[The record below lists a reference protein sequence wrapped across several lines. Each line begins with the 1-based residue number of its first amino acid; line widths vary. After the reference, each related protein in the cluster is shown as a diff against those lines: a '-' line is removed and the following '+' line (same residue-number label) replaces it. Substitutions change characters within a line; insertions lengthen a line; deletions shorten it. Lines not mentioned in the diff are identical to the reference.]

1 LQFPKHLPLILKI
14 QVELFNRARQN
25 DFRHR
30 ARFAVKENNMTM
42 NMNKPPSSSNSS
54 NVINAYRKRRQR
66 KSINVVYLV
75 AGLLIL
81 GGIGLLIFW
90 LMQPDKPLGA
100 LFATETPTP
109 TITLTPTST
118 STPTETPTVT
128 PTSTITSSPTADRPF
143 FYIVQEGDSLAAIVE
158 KNNLGDDG
166 IKKIVALNPYDPTTG
181 SGIDPTTQIIYPGL
195 ELLLPN
201 PGYQLPTSTPIPDNL
216 PRGTKLEYTIESGD
230 TLAGIAAKF
239 NSTEEEIINENK
251 LTDPNA
257 IFVGQILVIPVNLVT
272 ATATRPP
279 TSTSAPALA
288 TVTLAGTPPP
298 PSAATATP

>member
-1 LQFPKHLPLILKI
+1 VP
-14 QVELFNRARQN
+14 
-25 DFRHR
+25 
-30 ARFAVKENNMTM
+30 FAVKENNM
-42 NMNKPPSSSNSS
+42 NMNRPPASSNSS
-54 NVINAYRKRRQR
+54 DVINAYRKRRQR
-66 KSINVVYLV
+66 KSVNVVYLI

-81 GGIGLLIFW
+81 GGVILLIVW
-90 LMQPDKPLGA
+90 LAGPSKPLNA

-109 TITLTPTST
+109 TITFTPTST
-118 STPTETPTVT
+118 STPTNTPTIT
-128 PTSTITSSPTADRPF
+128 PTSTITSSPTPDRPF

-158 KNNLGDDG
+158 KNNLGEDG
-166 IKKIVALNPYDPTTG
+166 IKKIVALNPYNATTG

-216 PRGTKLEYTIESGD
+216 PRGTKLDYTVESGD

-239 NSTEEEIINENK
+239 NSTEEEIIKENK

-257 IFVGQILVIPVNLVT
+257 IFVGQILVVPANLVT

-298 PSAATATP
+298 PSATTATP

>member
-1 LQFPKHLPLILKI
+1 
-14 QVELFNRARQN
+14 
-25 DFRHR
+25 
-30 ARFAVKENNMTM
+30 MTM

-66 KSINVVYLV
+66 NNINFVYLA

-81 GGIGLLIFW
+81 GGVILLIVW
-90 LMQPDKPLGA
+90 LAGPSRPLNA

-109 TITLTPTST
+109 TITFTPTNT

-128 PTSTITSSPTADRPF
+128 PTATATSSPTPDRPF
-143 FYIVQEGDSLAAIVE
+143 FYIVQEGDSLATIVE
-158 KNNLGDDG
+158 KNNLGADG
-166 IKKIVALNPYDPTTG
+166 IKKIIALNPYDAATG
-181 SGIDPTTQIIYPGL
+181 KGVDPTTQIVYPGL

-201 PGYQLPTSTPIPDNL
+201 PGYELPTSTPIPANL
-216 PRGTKLEYTIESGD
+216 PRGTKINYTVESGD

-239 NSTEEEIINENK
+239 NSTEDDIIKENK

-257 IFVGQILVIPVNLVT
+257 IFVGQQLIIPANLVT

-279 TSTSAPALA
+279 TSTSVAPGAQP

-298 PSAATATP
+298 AAATP

>member
-1 LQFPKHLPLILKI
+1 
-14 QVELFNRARQN
+14 
-25 DFRHR
+25 
-30 ARFAVKENNMTM
+30 MTM
-42 NMNKPPSSSNSS
+42 NMNRPPSSSNSS
-54 NVINAYRKRRQR
+54 NVINSYRKRRQR
-66 KSINVVYLV
+66 KSFNVVYLI

-81 GGIGLLIFW
+81 GGVILLIVW
-90 LMQPDKPLGA
+90 LTGSNKPLNA

-109 TITLTPTST
+109 TITFTPTST

-158 KNNLGDDG
+158 KNNLGEDG
-166 IKKIVALNPYDPTTG
+166 INKIVALNPYNPTTG
-181 SGIDPTTQIIYPGL
+181 GGIDPATLTIIPGL
-195 ELLLPN
+195 ELLLPH

-216 PRGTKLEYTIESGD
+216 QRGTKLEYTVESGD

-239 NSTEEEIINENK
+239 NSTEEEIIKENQI
-251 LTDPNA
+251 TDPNA
-257 IFVGQILVIPVNLVT
+257 IFVGQILVIPANLVT

-298 PSAATATP
+298 PPVVTATP

>member
-1 LQFPKHLPLILKI
+1 VICNSPTTFPIIPKI
-14 QVELFNRARQN
+14 QVELFNRARWN

-30 ARFAVKENNMTM
+30 APFAVKENDM

-81 GGIGLLIFW
+81 SGVILLIVW
-90 LMQPDKPLGA
+90 LAGPIYPLSA
-100 LFATETPTP
+100 PSATETPTP
-109 TITLTPTST
+109 TITFTPTST
-118 STPTETPTVT
+118 STPTVTPTVT

-216 PRGTKLEYTIESGD
+216 PRGTKLEYTVESGD

-239 NSTEEEIINENK
+239 NSTEEEIIKENK
-251 LTDPNA
+251 LDDPNA
-257 IFVGQILVIPVNLVT
+257 IFVGQILVIPANLVT

-279 TSTSAPALA
+279 TSTSASSGALA

-298 PSAATATP
+298 PAP